1 MVKRKKLQKKKSK
14 PDYSEFAKWG
24 KISGEI
30 NKKKGT
36 EYFKRIGRIG
46 GLNKAKKDRLNKKL
60 KEVKQ

>member
-1 MVKRKKLQKKKSK
+1 MVKKKILKKKKNK

-36 EYFKRIGRIG
+36 EYFKRIGRLG
-46 GLNKAKKDRLNKKL
+46 GLSAAKKYRLKKKL
-60 KEVKQ
+60 EVKQ